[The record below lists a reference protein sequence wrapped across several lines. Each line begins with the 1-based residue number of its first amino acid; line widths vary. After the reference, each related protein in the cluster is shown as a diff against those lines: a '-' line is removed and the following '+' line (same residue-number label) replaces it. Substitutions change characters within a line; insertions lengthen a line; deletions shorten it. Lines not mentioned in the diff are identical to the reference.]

1 MIMGESFETN
11 GAKNEIVEPSFT
23 MTKTFDVDRL
33 TLEVLQDLGLT
44 KVGPNMELVEINS
57 KDANAS
63 LNEPIDRATAM
74 ESNQVLGQESSKKA
88 MVPYART
95 VEVNHQQDSM
105 DPNILPN
112 FTTIAKTGPAHEN
125 NAMCDIEHDTEDEV
139 ADGTNS
145 VEFSDREK
153 EQEAEASWAMGKEI
167 GLLTKIDYA
176 TIQAIMEE
184 LVAHKWDRR
193 KKNKKKGKRK
203 AKKNGG
209 DTKSGEVSTPL

>member
-1 MIMGESFETN
+1 MIMGESFETT

-57 KDANAS
+57 KDAIAS

-145 VEFSDREK
+145 VEFLIEK
-153 EQEAEASWAMGKEI
+153 KSKKQKHLGRWGKK
-167 GLLTKIDYA
+167 LAY
-176 TIQAIMEE
+176 
-184 LVAHKWDRR
+184 
-193 KKNKKKGKRK
+193 
-203 AKKNGG
+203 
-209 DTKSGEVSTPL
+209 